1 MDRKVFCEAFP
12 EPETD
17 QNHNMTLR
25 RRIAGILTQRNSNS
39 SLYTDMN
46 EEVVKAAT
54 YMKFLLKVGTWL
66 KNLQHTHNFWS
77 QAIT

>member
-17 QNHNMTLR
+17 HNHNMTFR
-25 RRIAGILTQRNSNS
+25 RRLAGMLTQRNSNS
-39 SLYTDMN
+39 SLYADMN

-54 YMKFLLKVGTWL
+54 YMKFLLKVIIY
-66 KNLQHTHNFWS
+66 ND
-77 QAIT
+77 